1 MLEALVAEVLK
12 ANCALPANGLAPLT
26 WGNAS
31 GIDREQG
38 LVAIKPSGVA
48 YDELTEDDI
57 VVVDLDGNVVHGE
70 RRPSTDTPT
79 HLVLYRAFEEIGAV
93 VHTHSTWSVAWAQA
107 QREIPVLGTTHA
119 DLCAYPIPVT
129 RALTDEEIATD
140 YEGATGTVLV
150 ETIAQRGPE
159 ELPCA
164 LVRGHAPFCWGATP
178 AKAVDV
184 AITLEQVARMAL
196 LTSMLE
202 PGAEPLQDAVRDKHH
217 DRKHGP
223 RAYYGATVTT
233 QAGLEAAEQ
242 KMREAGQPD
251 EAIRSFA
258 SAYERLVGGES
269 AMLPSAELEPAG
281 DVDRLEELPDVDAG
295 EVLDRV
301 AVIKLNG
308 GLATTMGL
316 RSPKSLLEAR
326 EGRLVPGHHRRPD
339 AGAANVATA
348 CGSRSS

>member
-1 MLEALVAEVLK
+1 VLEALVAEVLK

-31 GIDREQG
+31 GIDREHG
-38 LVAIKPSGVA
+38 LIAIKPSGVA

-57 VVVDLDGNVVHGE
+57 VVVDLDGNVVTDPSRPQ

-150 ETIAQRGPE
+150 ETIAERGPD

-164 LVRGHAPFCWGATP
+164 LVRGHAPFCWGPSP
-178 AKAVDV
+178 AKAVEV

-196 LTSMLE
+196 LTSLLE

-223 RAYYGATVTT
+223 RAYYG
-233 QAGLEAAEQ
+233 
-242 KMREAGQPD
+242 QP
-251 EAIRSFA
+251 
-258 SAYERLVGGES
+258 
-269 AMLPSAELEPAG
+269 
-281 DVDRLEELPDVDAG
+281 
-295 EVLDRV
+295 
-301 AVIKLNG
+301 
-308 GLATTMGL
+308 
-316 RSPKSLLEAR
+316 
-326 EGRLVPGHHRRPD
+326 
-339 AGAANVATA
+339 
-348 CGSRSS
+348 